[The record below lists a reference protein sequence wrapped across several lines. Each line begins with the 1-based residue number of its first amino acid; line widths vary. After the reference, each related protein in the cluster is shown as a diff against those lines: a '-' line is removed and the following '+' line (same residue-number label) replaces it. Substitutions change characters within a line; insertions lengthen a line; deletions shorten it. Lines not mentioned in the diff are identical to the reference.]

1 MTADTDS
8 GNPLEA
14 FLQRHGVAATLVEPG
29 GLMPTVP
36 QAAAALGVEPAQIV
50 KSIVFEHK
58 KDSTRVCLA
67 IVPGDARVHPP
78 KVARAVGLAQLKL
91 ASPATT
97 LAATGYPVGGVPPVG
112 HRNALPVVVDPSV
125 LRFASVFGGGGD
137 ERHMLRISPGEICR
151 LTNAVVAGITTLA
164 PETEE

>member
-97 LAATGYPVGGVPPVG
+97 LAATGYPVG

-151 LTNAVVAGITTLA
+151 LTNAVVAGITTLS